1 MKQELKNHLKADVL
15 ADWGQRILLQR
26 KFLKVAAESV
36 ALAAGISRVTLHR
49 IEKGDPGVS
58 IGAYVSTL
66 QALGMQMTISSR
78 LDTDNK
84 SQQLDLSKIAIDEY
98 PELKKISWQLKD
110 GVTLTAVE
118 AKNMYERNEKYISF
132 DTLCEQEKK
141 LIEQLGIQFKKGL
154 FNAI

>member
-1 MKQELKNHLKADVL
+1 MKPDLKNHLKVDIL

-66 QALGMQMTISSR
+66 QALGMQMTISSK
-78 LDTDNK
+78 LEVGSN
-84 SQQLDLSKIAIDEY
+84 SHSINLSKIAIDEY

-110 GVTLTAVE
+110 GVTLTALE
-118 AKNMYERNEKYISF
+118 AKNMYERNEKFISF
-132 DTLCEQEKK
+132 DALCEHEKQ
-141 LIEQLGIQFKKGL
+141 LIEHLGVQFKRGL
-154 FNAI
+154 SDAI

>member
-1 MKQELKNHLKADVL
+1 M
-15 ADWGQRILLQR
+15 
-26 KFLKVAAESV
+26 
-36 ALAAGISRVTLHR
+36 
-49 IEKGDPGVS
+49 
-58 IGAYVSTL
+58 STL

-141 LIEQLGIQFKKGL
+141 LIDQLGVQFKKGL